1 MITEGHILDTGDG
14 LSLRDSVYKTL
25 KQAIMTGELAPDER
39 LMEIHLANKLGVSRT
54 PVREAIRR
62 LEKEQLVVINPRCGA
77 KVAGITDKDVTDALE
92 VRLAIENMA
101 VKLAAQNISKEQLE
115 KLKQINHTMEL
126 AVEREDIA
134 GISDADNNLHRA
146 ICEAGGNNVLSMIT
160 LLLEEHVLRYRVE
173 YIRSIQDFDALLQEH
188 KELIRALQAGDE
200 EEASRLITV
209 HIENQSRRICEIIQ
223 EKNK

>member
-1 MITEGHILDTGDG
+1 MISEGHILDTGDG

-92 VRLAIENMA
+92 VRLAVENMA
-101 VKLAAQNISKEQLE
+101 VRLAAQNISKNQVE
-115 KLKQINHTMEL
+115 KLNQINKAMEQ
-126 AVEREDIA
+126 AVVRDDIS

-146 ICEAGGNNVLSMIT
+146 ICEAGGNNVLSMIMMM
-160 LLLEEHVLRYRVE
+160 LEEHVLRYRVE
-173 YIRSIQDFDALLQEH
+173 YIRSIQDFDALLTEH
-188 KELIRALQAGDE
+188 KELIKALQAGDE
-200 EEASRLITV
+200 AEASRLITI
-209 HIENQSRRICEIIQ
+209 HIENQSNRICKIIQ